1 MSATAVPGRMNVA
14 APPAVAAAS
23 TQPPLHGTMLVARK
37 SDESFLL
44 KLPMESVPTDN
55 SVAARMQRVVLVP
68 PRSGWHGH
76 GPIVKVA
83 IGELLSKA
91 ELDQPDA
98 NVKPRVGEAVTV
110 RAYVDKNGSVE
121 QLKPVS
127 GRFALMPRVMR
138 AVRDWQ
144 FDQTLIDGKA
154 VDSEVDVTVEFRQ

>member
-1 MSATAVPGRMNVA
+1 
-14 APPAVAAAS
+14 
-23 TQPPLHGTMLVARK
+23 MLVARK

-44 KLPMESVPTDN
+44 KLPMESVPADN
-55 SVAARMQRVVLVP
+55 SVATRMQRVVLVP
-68 PRSGWHGH
+68 GRSRWHGH
-76 GPIVKVA
+76 GPIAKVA
-83 IGELLSKA
+83 VGELLSKV
-91 ELDQPDA
+91 ELDKPDA
-98 NVKPRVGEAVTV
+98 SVKPHVGEAVTV